1 MQGFNLGEVY
11 MSDKQIAI
19 GVLTSGG
26 DAPGMNAAIRAI
38 VRAGIS
44 KGFRVMGV
52 YRGYNGLV
60 NGDVFEMNLR
70 SVSGIIHK
78 GGTILYTARSPEF
91 MTEEGMRKAVDNC
104 KRFNLSALVTI
115 GGEGTFAGARDLA
128 RCGVPCIGIPGT
140 IDNDVAATDYT
151 IGFDTAVNTVIAM
164 VDRLRDTSESHQRC
178 SVVEVMGRRAG
189 HIALMAGTAV
199 GAVAVL
205 VPEIDIN
212 FERDIVRKIK
222 RIKETGRQHFI
233 VLVSEG
239 VGGTESLARSIEMR
253 TGIETRTAILGH
265 VQRGGSPTAFDRAIA
280 TRMGYKAVELISKG
294 LVNRVVVYKN
304 SKVSSM
310 DIERALELKKPFDK
324 EFYKIN
330 SSVSI

>member
-1 MQGFNLGEVY
+1 
-11 MSDKQIAI
+11 MSDKQITI

-26 DAPGMNAAIRAI
+26 DAPGMNAAIRAV
-38 VRAGIS
+38 VRAGIG

-60 NGDVFEMNLR
+60 NGDIFEMNLR

-78 GGTILYTARSPEF
+78 GGTVLYTARCPEF
-91 MTEEGMRKAVDNC
+91 MAEEGVQKAVDNC
-104 KRFNLSALVTI
+104 KGFNLNALVTI
-115 GGEGTFAGARDLA
+115 GGEGTFCGARELS
-128 RCGVPCIGIPGT
+128 RRGVSCIGIPGT
-140 IDNDVAATDYT
+140 IDNDVASSEYT
-151 IGFDTAVNTVIAM
+151 IGFDTAVNTVIDM

-212 FERDIVRKIK
+212 FERDIVKKIK

-265 VQRGGSPTAFDRAIA
+265 VQRGGSPTAFDRSIA
-280 TRMGYKAVELISKG
+280 TRMGYKAIDLISRG
-294 LVNRVVVYKN
+294 IGNEIVVYKG
-304 SKVSSM
+304 SKISSV
-310 DIERALELKKPFDK
+310 DIERAFELKKPFDK